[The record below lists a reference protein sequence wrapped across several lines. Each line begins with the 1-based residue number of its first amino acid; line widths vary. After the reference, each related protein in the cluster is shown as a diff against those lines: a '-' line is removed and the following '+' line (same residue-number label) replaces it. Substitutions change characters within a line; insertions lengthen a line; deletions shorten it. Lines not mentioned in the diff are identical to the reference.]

1 MFKRELPLREQRPLA
16 ATTASKLLAPMSLRA
31 APHVSRDHLLARAAC
46 SFRSACDG
54 NIIGVWPAAAVNVDV
69 QPDVEGQLA
78 AHDHVLFAT
87 VVHVRVVAIDAVADV
102 IARDDLPGLMFS
114 TEERHVFARD
124 GPMTF
129 VCGPGRGLESAG
141 AQIRRSEVKH
151 REQTCR

>member
-1 MFKRELPLREQRPLA
+1 M
-16 ATTASKLLAPMSLRA
+16 LLASSHTLAISVRTA
-31 APHVSRDHLLARAAC
+31 LHIGGDDLLAGLALALAL
-46 SFRSACDG
+46 RSVRDRDVR
-54 NIIGVWPAAAVNVDV
+54 GVGSRIR
-69 QPDVEGQLA
+69 VEAQLEVEAQLA

-129 VCGPGRGLESAG
+129 VRGPGRGLESAG